1 MVSKWWNVHFETDS
15 THATDALITVQ
26 VEADTPDQG
35 IMLGRERFETLVL
48 LHNKWQFT
56 DISETSH

>member
-1 MVSKWWNVHFETDS
+1 MTKWWNVYFETDS
-15 THATDALITVQ
+15 TNATDALITVQ

>member
-1 MVSKWWNVHFETDS
+1 MTKWWNVIFETDS
-15 THATDALITVQ
+15 IVVNALLTVQ
-26 VEADTPDQG
+26 VEADTPDEA

-48 LHNKWQFT
+48 LHNKWQFI

>member
-15 THATDALITVQ
+15 THAVDALITVQ

-56 DISETSH
+56 DISETSN

>member
-15 THATDALITVQ
+15 THEVDALITVQ
-26 VEADTPDQG
+26 VEADTPDEG

>member
-1 MVSKWWNVHFETDS
+1 MSKWWNVIFETHS
-15 THATDALITVQ
+15 TQVIDALLTVQ
-26 VEADTPDQG
+26 VEADTPDEA

-48 LHNKWQFT
+48 LHNQWQFT

>member
-15 THATDALITVQ
+15 THAVDALITFQ

-48 LHNKWQFT
+48 LHNKWQFI

>member
-15 THATDALITVQ
+15 THAVDALITVQ

-48 LHNKWQFT
+48 LHNKWQFI

>member
-1 MVSKWWNVHFETDS
+1 MTKWWNVIFETDS
-15 THATDALITVQ
+15 IVVDALLTVQ
-26 VEADTPDQG
+26 VEADTPDEA

-48 LHNKWQFT
+48 LHNQWQFT